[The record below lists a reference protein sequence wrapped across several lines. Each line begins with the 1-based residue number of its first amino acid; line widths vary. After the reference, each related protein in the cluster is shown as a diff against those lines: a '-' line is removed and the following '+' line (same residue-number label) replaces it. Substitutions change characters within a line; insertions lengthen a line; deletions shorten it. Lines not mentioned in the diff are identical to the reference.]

1 MLSNYH
7 YSILQSLNI
16 DTVKPFDSCFHR
28 VIKNDKGGKEKDLKP
43 KKKKEQKD
51 QYARNLGGISYV
63 IPVIK
68 VDLPLLGREFQKH
81 HQKVPVPICNWCV
94 GSLIGVI
101 SLHDWCILWCKG
113 PMLS

>member
-1 MLSNYH
+1 MIAV
-7 YSILQSLNI
+7 SIALLKM
-16 DTVKPFDSCFHR
+16 T
-28 VIKNDKGGKEKDLKP
+28 KGEKRKIWNL

-81 HQKVPVPICNWCV
+81 HQNV
-94 GSLIGVI
+94 
-101 SLHDWCILWCKG
+101 
-113 PMLS
+113 LSACPYL

>member
-1 MLSNYH
+1 MLSSYH

-43 KKKKEQKD
+43 KKKEEQKD

-81 HQKVPVPICNWCV
+81 HQNVLKCL
-94 GSLIGVI
+94 SLFVIGV
-101 SLHDWCILWCKG
+101 LVV
-113 PMLS
+113 

>member
-1 MLSNYH
+1 MIAV
-7 YSILQSLNI
+7 SIALLKM
-16 DTVKPFDSCFHR
+16 T
-28 VIKNDKGGKEKDLKP
+28 KGGRERSET

-81 HQKVPVPICNWCV
+81 HQNV
-94 GSLIGVI
+94 
-101 SLHDWCILWCKG
+101 
-113 PMLS
+113 LSACPYL